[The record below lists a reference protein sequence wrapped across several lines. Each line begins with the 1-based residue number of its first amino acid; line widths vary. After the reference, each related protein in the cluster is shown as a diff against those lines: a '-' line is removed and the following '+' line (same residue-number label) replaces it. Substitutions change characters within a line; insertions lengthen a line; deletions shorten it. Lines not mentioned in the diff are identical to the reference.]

1 MSYLLCVCVLRVNVT
16 CFCACI
22 CEQGISGSLTAP
34 SVMELSIY
42 MLDSYLNRKLEL
54 VEQFSYQKGVT
65 KRLTSFHDTNN
76 GCVDLEQSTV
86 VAVVEDA

>member
-1 MSYLLCVCVLRVNVT
+1 
-16 CFCACI
+16 
-22 CEQGISGSLTAP
+22 
-34 SVMELSIY
+34 

-76 GCVDLEQSTV
+76 GCVNLEQSTV
-86 VAVVEDA
+86 LTLGGNA